1 MTKNPSMIHNLYQ
14 KVTDLSVHP
23 KAKIWLGIIAFIES
37 SFFPIP
43 ADVIFIPMV
52 MNDRKNAFKLAWIA
66 TISSVL
72 GGILGYY
79 IGYYGYETLAKPL
92 LMMMGKY
99 QTFEE
104 YRVMVKQDIFLL
116 WGLLLSSG
124 LSHIPPIKVVTIL
137 AGVAHIGL
145 GIFIISSVIGRG
157 LRFFLLAYLFY
168 KYGDIVKGFIEKY
181 MNKILII
188 SVLLIFI
195 IYIGLKLW

>member
-1 MTKNPSMIHNLYQ
+1 MIHNLYQ

-43 ADVIFIPMV
+43 ADVMFIPMV